1 MIALDPAQTVAR
13 VHVQVA
19 VGVDVLDVVDVL
31 DLVKDHVE
39 EDVTQLAPD
48 HVILRVGVDVQDRVL
63 LDVED
68 HVNMYADL
76 IVHKDAEQNVLDRVA
91 YHVVLDVQVDVIY
104 HVLHSVLL
112 LALDHVQDNV
122 MELYPLCKMR

>member
-1 MIALDPAQTVAR
+1 MVAR

-112 LALDHVQDNV
+112 LALDHVQDNA